1 MYRTYK
7 PEYPEETLIPKE
19 VTEIPVGI
27 CSSPLKKPAPLSV
40 PGMGFLNTLHTDD
53 IILIGILLLL
63 FYENCE
69 DNILIT
75 VIAVLLITGL

>member
-1 MYRTYK
+1 MYHTYK
-7 PEYPEETLIPKE
+7 PQYPEERLIPKE
-19 VTEIPVGI
+19 VAEIPVAV
-27 CSSPLKKPAPLSV
+27 CSTELQNNAPLS
-40 PGMGFLNTLHTDD
+40 GLGGGFLNKLHTDD